1 MSSNDVNEYLK
12 TKVMTASP
20 AELRLLLLDGSIRFA
35 EQARIGLVNKDFEQS
50 YLGSTQCRAI
60 LTELITSLR
69 PEVDKVLCER
79 LTELYTFMYN
89 EMVTAMSQ
97 KDPEGVSKVVDL
109 LVYERETWAMAME
122 RLSEDKSPPQEQLA
136 NTGTGNISGGRVHLT
151 G

>member
-12 TKVMTASP
+12 TKVLTASP

-35 EQARIGLVNKDFEQS
+35 EQARMGLVNKDFEQS

-79 LTELYTFMYN
+79 LTELYTFIYN
-89 EMVTAMSQ
+89 ELVTAMSE
-97 KDPEGVSKVVDL
+97 KSPEAVSKVVEL
-109 LVYERETWAMAME
+109 LVYERETWAMAIE
-122 RLSEDKSPPQEQLA
+122 RLTEDKNPLQDQPP
-136 NTGTGNISGGRVHLT
+136 TMGTGNVSGGRVHLT

>member
-1 MSSNDVNEYLK
+1 MSSNDANEYLK
-12 TKVMTASP
+12 TKVLTASP

-35 EQARIGLVNKDFEQS
+35 EQARMGLLNKDFEQS

-79 LTELYTFMYN
+79 LTELYTFIYN
-89 EMVTAMSQ
+89 ELVTAMSD
-97 KDPEGVSKVVDL
+97 KNPDGVSKVVEL
-109 LVYERETWAMAME
+109 LMYERETWAMAME
-122 RLSEDKSPPQEQLA
+122 RLTEDKSPPRKQLPS
-136 NTGTGNISGGRVHLT
+136 TGTGDISGGRIHLT

>member
-20 AELRLLLLDGSIRFA
+20 AELRLLLLEGSIRFA
-35 EQARIGLVNKDFEQS
+35 EQARMGLVNKDFEQS

-69 PEVDKVLCER
+69 PEVDKVLCDR
-79 LTELYTFMYN
+79 LTELYTFIYN
-89 EMVTAMSQ
+89 ELVTAMSD
-97 KDPEGVSKVVDL
+97 KSPDKVSKVVEL
-109 LVYERETWAMAME
+109 LIYERETWAMAIE
-122 RLSEDKSPPQEQLA
+122 RLSEDKHPPREHRPNA
-136 NTGTGNISGGRVHLT
+136 GTGEISGGRIHLT

>member
-35 EQARIGLVNKDFEQS
+35 EQARMGLVHKDFEQS

-69 PEVDKVLCER
+69 PEVDRVLCER
-79 LTELYTFMYN
+79 LTELYTVIYN
-89 EMVTAMSQ
+89 ELVSAMSE
-97 KDPEGVSKVVDL
+97 KNPEGVAKVVEL

-122 RLSEDKSPPQEQLA
+122 RLSEDKSPPGEQLSNA
-136 NTGTGNISGGRVHLT
+136 GTGEISGGRIHLT